1 MGSGELDQADE
12 SSRSLVRRRISEA
25 VSAVVSDDHNYE
37 RGEQAARTIVHSVL
51 AESGLAAL
59 AEMAVELSSQLAEAL
74 ERIAAAR
81 GLPAADLIDVLS
93 WTDRRT
99 RRT

>member
-1 MGSGELDQADE
+1 VGSGELDQADE

-74 ERIAAAR
+74 VCRARNYRIMLLWFR
-81 GLPAADLIDVLS
+81 DVP
-93 WTDRRT
+93 R
-99 RRT
+99 